1 MSGRVGRTLRSR
13 RVRWLAALVGVALL
27 VVTAILVVLGSAA
40 RQQADDPRSS
50 TQTGSGAL
58 GALLQADGVDL
69 ATTSQVGDAVDRTD
83 GQTTLVVAAGER
95 LSEAEAQR
103 LVATPAARLVLL
115 RPSRAALDRFAVAA
129 AVTGPAD
136 GVVDPG
142 CAAPAAQRAGA
153 VTLTELPAAYQPT
166 GPSAFTCYRAGA
178 GFAYLQTTA
187 GRGRPVEVIAGGLT
201 NADLGETGNAAL
213 GLNVLG
219 SQPRIVWLMA
229 TDQPA
234 PAEDADPTLL
244 PSWWALGV
252 VQAALGLVV
261 VGIWRGRRLGPI
273 LTEALPVTVR
283 ASETVEGHGRL
294 YYRLNAR
301 DRAAEA
307 LRTGARLRLSRVF
320 GHARDPVALS
330 EVVGSRTGRDAGQV
344 RALLFGPPPD
354 TDDHLVELTRNL
366 DQLEQE
372 ARQL

>member
-13 RVRWLAALVGVALL
+13 RVRWLAALVGVIAL
-27 VVTAILVVLGSAA
+27 VVTAMLVVLGSAA

-50 TQTGSGAL
+50 TQDGSGAL
-58 GALLQADGVDL
+58 GALLQADGVEL
-69 ATTSQVGDAVDRTD
+69 VTTSQVDAAVARTD
-83 GQTTLVVAAGER
+83 EQTTLVVAAGDR
-95 LSEAEAQR
+95 LSDTEAQR
-103 LVATPAARLVLL
+103 LVATRAARLVLV
-115 RPSRAALDRFAVAA
+115 RPTSTALTRFGVTADAAD
-129 AVTGPAD
+129 PAD
-136 GVVDPG
+136 GTVDPG
-142 CAAPAAQRAGA
+142 CADPAAQRAGA
-153 VTLTELPAAYQPT
+153 VTFIDLQVAYRPT

-178 GFAYLQTTA
+178 GFAYLQSTA
-187 GRGRPVEVIAGGLT
+187 GSGRPVELVAGGLT
-201 NADLGETGNAAL
+201 NADLGQAGNAAL

-219 SQPRIVWLMA
+219 SQPRVVWLMS
-229 TDQPA
+229 TDQPP

-244 PSWWALGV
+244 PGWWALGV

-261 VGIWRGRRLGPI
+261 VGVWRGRRLGPI

-307 LRTGARLRLSRVF
+307 LRTGARLRLSRIL
-320 GHARDPVALS
+320 GHAQDPLALS

-344 RALLFGPPPD
+344 RYLLFGPAPD

>member
-1 MSGRVGRTLRSR
+1 MSGLIGRTLRSR
-13 RVRWLAALVGVALL
+13 RFRWLAALVGVGLL
-27 VVTAILVVLGSAA
+27 VTTAILVALGSAA
-40 RQQADDPRSS
+40 REQADDPRSS

-58 GALLQADGVDL
+58 GALLRAEGVEL
-69 ATTSQVGDAVDRTD
+69 VTTSQVQEAVDETD
-83 GQTTLVVAAGER
+83 EQTTLVVAAGER
-95 LSEAEAQR
+95 LPAADAQQ
-103 LVATPAARLVLL
+103 LVATRAARLVLL
-115 RPSRAALDRFAVAA
+115 RPNRTALSSFGVAA
-129 AVTGPAD
+129 DAVTPAD
-136 GVVDPG
+136 GTVDPG
-142 CAAPAAQRAGA
+142 CADPAAQRAGT
-153 VTLTELPAAYQPT
+153 VTLTDLELAYQPT
-166 GPSAFTCYRAGA
+166 GPSAFTCYRAGS

-187 GRGRPVEVIAGGLT
+187 GPGRPVDLLAGGLA
-201 NADLGETGNAAL
+201 NADLGQAGNAAL
-213 GLNVLG
+213 GMNVLG
-219 SQPRIVWLMA
+219 SQPRVVWLMA
-229 TDQPA
+229 TDQPET
-234 PAEDADPTLL
+234 AEDAEPTLL

-307 LRTGARLRLSRVF
+307 LRTGARHRLSRIF
-320 GHARDPVALS
+320 GHARDPLALS
-330 EVVGSRTGRDAGQV
+330 EVVGSRTGRDAAQV
-344 RALLFGPPPD
+344 RYLLFGPPPD